1 MLLAIDTATTLTG
14 LALYGPQGPLAESV
28 WESGRNHTAQLLPQ
42 IDVLLRYAG
51 AAPADITVLAVGLGP
66 GSWSG
71 LRVGLSLVK
80 GMALAADLPLI
91 GIPTLDALAYQYMPT
106 TLPVYPLI
114 RLGRERYATASFAA
128 RDRLERL
135 APDRNLTLSELC
147 AEVSGP
153 ALFCG
158 DLDAATI
165 AGLRRGLGDR
175 AVLPLPAACL
185 RRPAFLAELA
195 WQRHLE
201 QRYDDLTTLE
211 PIYLGEPVRAP
222 ATGARPS

>member
-1 MLLAIDTATTLTG
+1 
-14 LALYGPQGPLAESV
+14 
-28 WESGRNHTAQLLPQ
+28 
-42 IDVLLRYAG
+42 
-51 AAPADITVLAVGLGP
+51 
-66 GSWSG
+66 
-71 LRVGLSLVK
+71 
-80 GMALAADLPLI
+80 
-91 GIPTLDALAYQYMPT
+91 
-106 TLPVYPLI
+106 
-114 RLGRERYATASFAA
+114 
-128 RDRLERL
+128 
-135 APDRNLTLSELC
+135 
-147 AEVSGP
+147 P

-175 AVLPLPAACL
+175 AVLPLPAARL

-222 ATGARPS
+222 DAGARPS

>member
-1 MLLAIDTATTLTG
+1 MLLAIDTATALTG
-14 LALYGPQGPLAESV
+14 LALYGPHGLLAESV

-42 IDVLLRYAG
+42 IDTLLRYAG
-51 AAPADITVLAVGLGP
+51 ATPADVTVIAVGLGP

-71 LRVGLSLVK
+71 LRVGLSLAK
-80 GMALAADLPLI
+80 GMALAGDLPVI
-91 GIPTLDALAYQYMPT
+91 GMSTLEALAYQYLPT

-114 RLGRERYATASFAA
+114 RLGRERYATAPFMA

-135 APDRNLTLSELC
+135 APDRNVTLGELC
-147 AEVSGP
+147 AVVSGR
-153 ALFCG
+153 AFFCG

-165 AGLRRGLGDR
+165 AGLQRGLGDR
-175 AVLPLPAACL
+175 AVFPLPAARL
-185 RRPAFLAELA
+185 RRPSFLAELA

-201 QRYDDLTTLE
+201 QRYDDVATLE

-222 ATGARPS
+222 VTGA

>member
-1 MLLAIDTATTLTG
+1 MLLAIDTATALTG
-14 LALYGPQGPLAESV
+14 LALYGPHGPLAESV

-42 IDVLLRYAG
+42 IDTLLRYAG
-51 AAPADITVLAVGLGP
+51 ATPADVTVIAVGLGP

-71 LRVGLSLVK
+71 LRVGLSLAK
-80 GMALAADLPLI
+80 GMALAGDLPLI
-91 GIPTLDALAYQYMPT
+91 GMSTLEALAYQYLPT

-114 RLGRERYATASFAA
+114 RLGRERYATAPFMA

-135 APDRNLTLSELC
+135 APDRNLTLGELC
-147 AEVSGP
+147 AVVSGR
-153 ALFCG
+153 AFFCG

-165 AGLRRGLGDR
+165 AGLQRGLGDR
-175 AVLPLPAACL
+175 AVFPLPAARL
-185 RRPAFLAELA
+185 RRPSFLAELA

-201 QRYDDLTTLE
+201 QRYDDVATLE

-222 ATGARPS
+222 MTGAQPS